1 MVGVV
6 GIPHV
11 SLPAVQGIPAVRL
24 RCGVNQSVDAHT
36 AVSTILRTMVQNFC
50 PLLPSEVIQEVLHS
64 FLTMVRARINDRVR
78 TFARVGGSGSGG
90 GGSGD
95 GGSGDGGGGGVASD
109 AASAAAAAASGPP
122 AELELLGQVKVVAAA
137 VLPMIVRTAQQ
148 LADLPR
154 LRQLVRPQ
162 QVS

>member
-95 GGSGDGGGGGVASD
+95 GGGGGVASD